1 MYKRP
6 PIASGKFYPGTRG
19 ELQKTVEDFLVES
32 ETLEP
37 AIGIVAPH
45 AGYVFSGRTAGLVYA
60 QVEIPPVV
68 LIMAPNHTGEGIAIG
83 GASIVS
89 SGSFITPMGG
99 MHIDEQLA
107 GSLKA
112 SCDLVKEDQQAHDHE
127 HSLEAQL
134 PFLQVTRPDV
144 RLVPLIINYD
154 DPGPASI
161 IGSAIARAVKDFEDE
176 VLLVASSDMTHYK
189 SRAIASE
196 LDRLA
201 IERVENLDPVGL
213 LKVTREKG
221 ITMCGR
227 APVATMLVAAR
238 ELGASEARLVDYS
251 DSGDAFGDTNSV
263 VGYAGIVVR

>member
-6 PIASGKFYPGTRG
+6 PIASGKFYPGTPG
-19 ELQKTVEDFLVES
+19 ELKKTVEEYLDSSGV
-32 ETLEP
+32 LEP
-37 AIGIVAPH
+37 ALGIVAPH
-45 AGYVFSGRTAGLVYA
+45 AGYIFSGRTAGAVYA

-68 LIMAPNHTGEGIAIG
+68 IVMAPNHTGDGIAFG

-89 SGSFITPMGG
+89 SGSFMTPMGG
-99 MHIDEQLA
+99 IRIDEKIA

-112 SCDLVKEDQQAHDHE
+112 SCNLIREDTRAHDRE

-134 PFLQVTRPDV
+134 PFLQVIRPDV
-144 RLVPLIINYD
+144 RLVPLIVNYD
-154 DPGPASI
+154 DYGPASI
-161 IGSAIARAVKDFEDE
+161 IGSAISRVIQDCEEDI
-176 VLLVASSDMTHYK
+176 LMVASSDMTHYR
-189 SRAIASE
+189 SRDVTRK

-201 IERVENLDPVGL
+201 IEKIENLDPEGL

-238 ELGASEARLVDYS
+238 ELGASEVLLVDYS
-251 DSGDAFGDTNSV
+251 DSGDVSGDTDSV
-263 VGYAGIVVR
+263 VGYAGIIVR

>member
-6 PIASGKFYPGTRG
+6 PIASGKFYPGTPG
-19 ELQKTVEDFLVES
+19 ELQKTVEDYLVTG

-45 AGYVFSGRTAGLVYA
+45 AGYIFSGRTAGVVYA
-60 QVEIPPVV
+60 QVKIPPIV
-68 LIMAPNHTGEGIAIG
+68 LVLAPNHTGEGIAFG

-89 SGSFITPMGG
+89 SGLFITPMGP
-99 MHIDEQLA
+99 MQIDEQLTE
-107 GSLKA
+107 SLKA
-112 SCDLVKEDQQAHDHE
+112 SCDLIKEDAGAHEHE

-134 PFLQVTRPDV
+134 PFLQVIRPDV
-144 RLVPLIINYD
+144 KLAPLIINFD
-154 DPGPASI
+154 DPGTAGI
-161 IGSAIARAVKDFEDE
+161 VGSAISRVVEDFEED

-189 SRAIASE
+189 SRDIASK

-201 IERVENLDPVGL
+201 IERIENLDPDGL

-251 DSGDAFGDTNSV
+251 DSGDAFGDTDSV